1 MAKFRR
7 TELLHIFGGK
17 PALMLSTLSRKE
29 PKMLIR
35 LHIQNLAIAEN
46 VCVSLSSGL
55 NIITGETG
63 AGKSLLV
70 DGLALLRGG
79 KVETSLIRD
88 GTDSASVSGTFKPPD
103 GSVVWQ
109 LLETY
114 GCLRD
119 PETPDEVSVRRV
131 ISRTGKHRTYIND
144 TQVSTRILQDVSSEL
159 IDISSQFDNQK
170 LLNPETHTLYLDE
183 FAETTELR
191 HSFAEAWQSA
201 WAHAATIDRIEKELA
216 LQKREQDLCQF
227 ELNQIDQADVRDDEW
242 QRVQRVVTLGQKAA
256 QAGRLINDLKHILLD
271 SDHSFMSQLSM
282 CKKSVERLS
291 KLSGSE
297 TLPITAEKVDE
308 ISAHLE
314 ELAQQL
320 DATEDVFRID
330 EQELQ
335 EAFTRAEIYNTLLQK
350 FGPNL
355 DDIRAHREH
364 CLQKISQSDALHDTL
379 LQVRQDL
386 KKEAV
391 RAITLAGELSKRR
404 RSATRALSSS
414 IEKAL
419 AELGMPRTQFVCDLQ
434 STGSTTSPRFLS
446 PAAAENLNEEQLEG
460 FLKLSRS
467 GAERAQFMMSA
478 NAGIAPQP
486 IERVASGGELSRTM
500 LAIKSVL
507 FEDGAVSVFVF
518 DEIDTGIS
526 GSIASKVGR
535 KLAEFCSKR
544 QALCI
549 THLAQV
555 ACFANCHFIAAKS
568 LKNGKTVAQ
577 MKIASAQERVQA
589 LAGMVAGE
597 KVTKES
603 LAQAQALLSEA
614 QGEQIR

>member
-1 MAKFRR
+1 
-7 TELLHIFGGK
+7 
-17 PALMLSTLSRKE
+17 
-29 PKMLIR
+29 MLIR

-46 VCVSLSSGL
+46 VCVSLSNGL

-88 GTDSASVSGTFKPPD
+88 GSDSASVSGTFKPQD
-103 GSVVWQ
+103 GSVVWS
-109 LLETY
+109 LLETH
-114 GCLRD
+114 GCVRD
-119 PETPDEVSVRRV
+119 PEAPDEITIRRV
-131 ISRTGKHRTYIND
+131 ISRTGKHRSYIND
-144 TQVSTRILQDVSSEL
+144 TQISTRVLQDVSSEL

-170 LLNPETHTLYLDE
+170 LLNPDTHTLYLDE

-191 HSFAEAWQSA
+191 QTYAEAWQKA
-201 WAHAATIDRIEKELA
+201 WAHAAEIDRIEKELA

-227 ELNQIDQADVRDDEW
+227 ELNQIDQADVRDEEW
-242 QRVQRVVTLGQKAA
+242 QKVQRIVSLGQKAA
-256 QAGRLINDLKHILLD
+256 QAGRLINDLRHIMLD
-271 SDHSFMSQLSM
+271 SEQSFVSQLSI
-282 CKKSVERLS
+282 CRKSVERLG
-291 KLSGSE
+291 KLSGNE
-297 TLPITAEKVDE
+297 KLPITAEKVDE

-330 EQELQ
+330 EHELQ
-335 EAFTRAEIYNTLLQK
+335 EAFARAETYNTLLQK

-355 DDIRAHREH
+355 DDVRAHREH
-364 CLQKISQSDALHDTL
+364 CLQKISQSDALQDEL
-379 LQVRQDL
+379 VKVRRNL
-386 KKEAV
+386 RKEAS
-391 RAITLAGELSKRR
+391 RALELAADLSKRR
-404 RSATRALSSS
+404 RGATRALSLA

-434 STGSTTSPRFLS
+434 STSNIPVSAKLLS
-446 PAAAENLNEEQLEG
+446 PAAAENLNPDQIES
-460 FLKLSRS
+460 FLGLTRS

-507 FEDGAVSVFVF
+507 FEDGAMSVFVF

-535 KLAEFCSKR
+535 KLADFCAKR

-614 QGEQIR
+614 QGVQSR

>member
-1 MAKFRR
+1 
-7 TELLHIFGGK
+7 
-17 PALMLSTLSRKE
+17 MLSTLSFKE

-46 VCVSLSSGL
+46 VCVSLSTGL

-88 GTDSASVSGTFKPPD
+88 GSESASVSGTFKPQSD
-103 GSVVWQ
+103 SVVWT
-109 LLETY
+109 LLESH

-119 PETPDEVSVRRV
+119 TEAPDEITLRRV
-131 ISRTGKHRTYIND
+131 ISRTAKHRAYIND
-144 TQVSTRILQDVSSEL
+144 TQISTRILQELAAEL

-183 FAETTELR
+183 FAETADLRIAYTESW
-191 HSFAEAWQSA
+191 HKAWSDA
-201 WAHAATIDRIEKELA
+201 GEIDRIEKELA

-227 ELNQIDQADVRDDEW
+227 ELNQIDQADLRDEEW
-242 QRVQRVVTLGQKAA
+242 QRVQRVVSLGQKAT
-256 QAGRLINDLKHILLD
+256 QAGRLINDLKHILSD
-271 SDHSFMSQLSM
+271 SDQSFISQLSI
-282 CKKSVERLS
+282 CRKSVERLG
-291 KLSGSE
+291 KLSGTE
-297 TLPITAEKVDE
+297 KLPLTTEKVDE

-314 ELAQQL
+314 ELAQQI

-335 EAFTRAEIYNTLLQK
+335 EAFARAETYNTLLQK

-355 DDIRAHREH
+355 DDVRAHREH
-364 CLQKISQSDALHDTL
+364 CLQKISQSDALHEDL
-379 LQVRQDL
+379 VKVRQNLRKD
-386 KKEAV
+386 ACS
-391 RAITLAGELSKRR
+391 AIELAAKLSKRR
-404 RSATRALSSS
+404 RGATRMLSTS

-434 STGSTTSPRFLS
+434 SSCTGASSARFLS
-446 PAAAENLNEEQLEG
+446 PAAAEQLTPDQLES
-460 FLKLSRS
+460 FLSLSRS

-507 FEDGAVSVFVF
+507 FEDGAMSVFVF

-535 KLAEFCSKR
+535 KLAEFCAKR

-614 QGEQIR
+614 QGVESR